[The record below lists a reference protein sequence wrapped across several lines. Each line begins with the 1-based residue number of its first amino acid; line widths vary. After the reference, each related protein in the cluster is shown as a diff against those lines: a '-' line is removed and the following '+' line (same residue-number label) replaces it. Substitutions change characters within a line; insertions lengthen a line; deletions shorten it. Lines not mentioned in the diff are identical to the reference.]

1 MLEKEVA
8 SIIKFILDS
17 AGNPVPYYHNMPENF
32 VVPSVYFRLRKS
44 LLNPILSV
52 HMERITIY
60 L

>member
-32 VVPSVYFRLRKS
+32 VVPSVYFPSQYLRCG
-44 LLNPILSV
+44 LQYICEFLSQQ
-52 HMERITIY
+52 Y
-60 L
+60 